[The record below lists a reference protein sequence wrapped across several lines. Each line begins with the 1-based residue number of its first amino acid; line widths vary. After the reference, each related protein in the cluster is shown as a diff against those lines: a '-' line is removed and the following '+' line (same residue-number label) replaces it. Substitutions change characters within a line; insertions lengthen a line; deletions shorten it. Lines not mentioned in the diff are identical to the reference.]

1 MRPDGPITRF
11 KERWQAL
18 DQNRKIIAV
27 LITLGLVVSLFFL
40 IRLAFQP
47 SYANLFTGL
56 EPKDAGTI
64 AEKLKAMNVP
74 YKLTE
79 QGKTI
84 QVPESKVYE
93 VRNELA
99 SSGVLADSGIGF
111 ELFDESKFGQTDFE
125 QQVGYQRALQEELR
139 RTLIQ
144 LEGVDQARVH
154 LVLPQKSVF
163 VTSDEGT
170 ASASVALRLK
180 PGATL
185 KPAQVQGICDLLVGS
200 VEGLKPEN
208 VHIIDT
214 AGNTLSDSLKSTD
227 PDIAATRL
235 ALEQY
240 NAQREYEKELEKRV
254 RQMLFK
260 IVGDNQAVV
269 MVTADLDFSQTQTT
283 SNTYSNPDDLII
295 SEHNIRES
303 GTGTGY
309 GGIPGTGSNVT
320 TMPTAGIGTS
330 SYEREES
337 TINYQ
342 VNAQQQTVIEPP
354 GRIRRLSAS
363 VVINDTGMP
372 VDVQEVRNI
381 VGAAIGYEM
390 ERGDQINV
398 TDMAFDNSYQQR
410 VEEEMARLDAMAQAR
425 ERERLYMLAAAAG
438 VLLLG
443 LLLVVLLRRRRSR
456 VEEEVVVD
464 EFVPVKAMELEPEPE
479 QIEEDDKKQ
488 KLREL
493 GKESVDE
500 IAEILK
506 AWIRN

>member
-1 MRPDGPITRF
+1 LRPDGPITRF

-27 LITLGLVVSLFFL
+27 MITLGLVVSLFFL

-240 NAQREYEKELEKRV
+240 NAQREY
-254 RQMLFK
+254 
-260 IVGDNQAVV
+260 
-269 MVTADLDFSQTQTT
+269 
-283 SNTYSNPDDLII
+283 
-295 SEHNIRES
+295 
-303 GTGTGY
+303 
-309 GGIPGTGSNVT
+309 
-320 TMPTAGIGTS
+320 
-330 SYEREES
+330 
-337 TINYQ
+337 
-342 VNAQQQTVIEPP
+342 
-354 GRIRRLSAS
+354 
-363 VVINDTGMP
+363 
-372 VDVQEVRNI
+372 
-381 VGAAIGYEM
+381 
-390 ERGDQINV
+390 
-398 TDMAFDNSYQQR
+398 
-410 VEEEMARLDAMAQAR
+410 
-425 ERERLYMLAAAAG
+425 
-438 VLLLG
+438 
-443 LLLVVLLRRRRSR
+443 
-456 VEEEVVVD
+456 
-464 EFVPVKAMELEPEPE
+464 
-479 QIEEDDKKQ
+479 
-488 KLREL
+488 
-493 GKESVDE
+493 
-500 IAEILK
+500 
-506 AWIRN
+506 